1 MREPSGS
8 RVRDGSERIGE
19 VIGGRYR
26 LDILLN
32 RGGQGAVYGARDLR
46 AGDTVAVKVLSG
58 DYALVPEWR
67 ERMFREAQAMVRLGG
82 TAAVRVFD
90 QQWSERGELCL
101 VMERLFG
108 LDLEHYLADIGGTLD
123 LKDVIS
129 LLAPIATTLE
139 AAHGL
144 GILHRDLKPANIFV
158 TNEGRARLLDFGFV
172 RFVQQGGLTREGF
185 VAGSPR
191 YIAPEAWLGNPNALD
206 HRIDVYGFGA
216 VIFRALAGA
225 PPFPIEDV
233 AELYRAVTT
242 DPRPSLHR
250 LRPDLP
256 REIDVWAEKALA
268 IDREQRYQEVSTL
281 WKALIAFDKP

>member
-1 MREPSGS
+1 VREPSGG

-82 TAAVRVFD
+82 TAAVRV
-90 QQWSERGELCL
+90 
-101 VMERLFG
+101 

-233 AELYRAVTT
+233 AELYRAVTS

-256 REIDVWAEKALA
+256 REVDVWAEKALA
-268 IDREQRYQEVSTL
+268 IEREQRYQEVSTL
-281 WKALIAFDKP
+281 WKALTAFDKP